1 MSIRV
6 SQPQINLREKLTEID
21 TPPIGAHGSEL
32 LNSSSPK
39 ETFDL
44 VRAGRKN
51 MIVNGD
57 FQIAQRGT
65 SKTGINSSWRYDTVD
80 NWSVGMSGAGAWTA
94 SQDSDVPI
102 GQGFYKSWKWDCTT
116 ADASPAAG
124 DNLTFQQRFEG
135 QNLQMLKKG
144 TSSAEKTTVSFW
156 VKSNKTGTSQ
166 LTVKDGDND
175 RICAGTYAISSADTI
190 QANLTPGL

>member
-116 ADASPAAG
+116 ADSAVDAG
-124 DNLTFQQRFEG
+124 DYFLLEHRIEDVSYTHLT
-135 QNLQMLKKG
+135 LP
-144 TSSAEKTTVSFW
+144 TTPYV
-156 VKSNKTGTSQ
+156 
-166 LTVKDGDND
+166 
-175 RICAGTYAISSADTI
+175 
-190 QANLTPGL
+190 